1 MGRLLRRISGIAAV
15 ALVSLTTLTGC
26 VDTDDDWWGA
36 PPYGYTYN
44 DPRLEGYWALV
55 QYNSDPVS
63 SAMPTTC
70 TSTGTAMDIIIILT
84 TDTASV
90 SSCATGASSPTAEHQ
105 TIR

>member
-26 VDTDDDWWGA
+26 VDTDGDWWGA

-63 SAMPTTC
+63 LRRRYHGLLRP
-70 TSTGTAMDIIIILT
+70 
-84 TDTASV
+84 
-90 SSCATGASSPTAEHQ
+90 GASSPTAEHR
-105 TIR
+105 TIRSTYSISTAVR